1 MKADMDV
8 TRIVAKPIKKAAKVL
23 IPTPMATMIAANGKV
38 IKQPI
43 SSYPP

>member
-1 MKADMDV
+1 MKADMAV
-8 TRIVAKPIKKAAKVL
+8 TMVVAIPIKKAAKVL
-23 IPTPMATMIAANGKV
+23 IPTTMATMIAANGI